1 MQSLSITCR
10 QRSPPCFTCS
20 SWKTTNQHFNNNT
33 SVSFIVLHIF
43 CTLDVKSAQSA
54 SCCWLR
60 DYVKWHMSH
69 FIYYHFFFSWQSAAE
84 WLCCTRSFL
93 CQSGQHPESSLS
105 TRLLLLPDSSQCV
118 FMCVRATWHP
128 QSLRAHRG
136 VWDSEN
142 PPRSCSTR
150 DARSCAQHKGLCT
163 SGSWCCSWFF
173 LFHLLHFETN
183 WQQHFTDPRS
193 VSVKLKTELDHCKR
207 GNCPHAVLYV
217 SCLCCSNGVMQ
228 HHLSVVDGR
237 WSPQMEKDH
246 DVQSYVIKQKTMQC
260 GWFLKE
266 LNVCPVVSSTVCSV
280 LFSSRRS
287 LK

>member
-1 MQSLSITCR
+1 M
-10 QRSPPCFTCS
+10 
-20 SWKTTNQHFNNNT
+20 WNQPKVHPAAGWEIMWNDT
-33 SVSFIVLHIF
+33 WATSFIIISSSP
-43 CTLDVKSAQSA
+43 DNQ
-54 SCCWLR
+54 
-60 DYVKWHMSH
+60 
-69 FIYYHFFFSWQSAAE
+69 WQSDSAARARFSANQDNT
-84 WLCCTRSFL
+84 LNLHSPHACCYCLILASVCSCVCVQHGTHRV
-93 CQSGQHPESSLS
+93 SGLIVESGILKI
-105 TRLLLLPDSSQCV
+105 
-118 FMCVRATWHP
+118 
-128 QSLRAHRG
+128 HRG
-136 VWDSEN
+136 AAAHE
-142 PPRSCSTR
+142 TH
-150 DARSCAQHKGLCT
+150 ARVLQHKGLCT
-163 SGSWCCSWFF
+163 SGSWWCSWFF

-183 WQQHFTDPRS
+183 WQQHFTVPRS